1 MNILDKLH
9 QPENRKLE
17 FKREFPARSNLL
29 KTIVAFANGAGGEL
43 ILGISDDDRKITG
56 IDEPLLLEERISNLI
71 YDAIR
76 PSVSPYISILNVQG
90 KEILIVQILAG
101 NNKPYCIKSLGIE
114 KGVYVR
120 IGSTNRQATP
130 DMIAE
135 LRRQSR
141 GITFETEMDIT
152 KNVTDLEEQ
161 SLSLF
166 FESIGEPVY
175 INDTLSKW
183 RILQKNNG
191 DYFPT
196 VAGLVLFG
204 KSELFDYDFA
214 GIRLTKF
221 QGTTLTNISETRE
234 YAIPIISK
242 IDELC
247 RHVVDF
253 LQKESYLEGTRRLER
268 TIIPFYAVREVI
280 VNAIVHRDYSI
291 RGSSIK
297 INVFDD
303 RLEVISP
310 GILFGNLDISDIGTG
325 LSECR
330 NRSIARIFRKLN
342 LMEELGTGIARI
354 YNLYQEKR
362 LKKPAFLE
370 HGQFFKAILPQ
381 EREYQ
386 NNVDRIYDIIKR
398 STGISAS
405 DIAKQMKLHHNT
417 ILRYLNQLIADGRI
431 KKTGT
436 GKNTIYDAM

>member
-1 MNILDKLH
+1 EHNGLCDRRATKKTAKKTLICSSYLLYVPKLH

-152 KNVTDLEEQ
+152 KNV
-161 SLSLF
+161 
-166 FESIGEPVY
+166 
-175 INDTLSKW
+175 
-183 RILQKNNG
+183 
-191 DYFPT
+191 
-196 VAGLVLFG
+196 
-204 KSELFDYDFA
+204 
-214 GIRLTKF
+214 
-221 QGTTLTNISETRE
+221 
-234 YAIPIISK
+234 
-242 IDELC
+242 
-247 RHVVDF
+247 
-253 LQKESYLEGTRRLER
+253 
-268 TIIPFYAVREVI
+268 
-280 VNAIVHRDYSI
+280 
-291 RGSSIK
+291 
-297 INVFDD
+297 
-303 RLEVISP
+303 
-310 GILFGNLDISDIGTG
+310 
-325 LSECR
+325 
-330 NRSIARIFRKLN
+330 
-342 LMEELGTGIARI
+342 
-354 YNLYQEKR
+354 
-362 LKKPAFLE
+362 
-370 HGQFFKAILPQ
+370 
-381 EREYQ
+381 
-386 NNVDRIYDIIKR
+386 DRIYDIIKR

-431 KKTGT
+431 KKTGS

>member
-1 MNILDKLH
+1 LYVPKLH

-152 KNVTDLEEQ
+152 KNV
-161 SLSLF
+161 
-166 FESIGEPVY
+166 
-175 INDTLSKW
+175 
-183 RILQKNNG
+183 
-191 DYFPT
+191 
-196 VAGLVLFG
+196 
-204 KSELFDYDFA
+204 
-214 GIRLTKF
+214 
-221 QGTTLTNISETRE
+221 
-234 YAIPIISK
+234 
-242 IDELC
+242 
-247 RHVVDF
+247 
-253 LQKESYLEGTRRLER
+253 
-268 TIIPFYAVREVI
+268 
-280 VNAIVHRDYSI
+280 
-291 RGSSIK
+291 
-297 INVFDD
+297 
-303 RLEVISP
+303 
-310 GILFGNLDISDIGTG
+310 
-325 LSECR
+325 
-330 NRSIARIFRKLN
+330 
-342 LMEELGTGIARI
+342 
-354 YNLYQEKR
+354 
-362 LKKPAFLE
+362 
-370 HGQFFKAILPQ
+370 
-381 EREYQ
+381 
-386 NNVDRIYDIIKR
+386 DRIYDIIKR

-431 KKTGT
+431 KKTGS